1 MRKVAVTGG
10 IGSGKSTVCRMFQVL
25 AIPVFEADRV
35 AKQLMVDDAALRA
48 AIIERF
54 GEAVLG
60 ANGLDRQALANIVF
74 QDPAALAD
82 LNGLVHPAVRKAFAQ
97 WAGEQHASYVI
108 MEAAI
113 LAETGGHTAFDH
125 VIVVSAPQDI
135 RLARV
140 MARDGVG
147 EEAVLAR
154 MRNQASEQERIRIAN
169 DVIMNDDAHMIIP
182 QVLAIHER
190 LLA

>member
-25 AIPVFEADRV
+25 GIPVFEADRV

-74 QDPAALAD
+74 QDPAALTD
-82 LNGLVHPAVRKAFAQ
+82 LNALVHPAVRKAFAQ

-140 MARDGVG
+140 VARDGVG

-169 DVIMNDDAHMIIP
+169 DVIMNDDVHMVIP

>member
-10 IGSGKSTVCRMFQVL
+10 IGSGKSMVCRMFQVL
-25 AIPVFEADRV
+25 GIPVFEADRV
-35 AKQLMVDDAALRA
+35 AKQMMVDDASLRA

-60 ANGLDRQALANIVF
+60 PKGLDRQALASIVF
-74 QDPAALAD
+74 QDPAALRD
-82 LNGLVHPAVRKAFAQ
+82 LNTLVHPAVRKTFAQ
-97 WAGEQHASYVI
+97 WADAQQAPYVI

-113 LAETGGHTAFDH
+113 LAETGGYTAFDH
-125 VIVVSAPQDI
+125 VVLVSAPQDI

-154 MRNQASEQERIRIAN
+154 MRNQASEEERIRIAN
-169 DVIMNDDAHMIIP
+169 DVIVNDDVHMVIP

>member
-10 IGSGKSTVCRMFQVL
+10 IGSGKSMVCRMFQVL
-25 AIPVFEADRV
+25 GIPVFEADRV
-35 AKQLMVDDAALRA
+35 AKQLMLEDAALRG
-48 AIIERF
+48 AITERF
-54 GEAVLG
+54 GASVLG
-60 ANGLDRQALANIVF
+60 PQGLDRQALAGMVF

-82 LNGLVHPAVRKAFAQ
+82 LNALVHPKVRKAFAD
-97 WAGEQHASYVI
+97 WADAQQAPYVI

-125 VIVVSAPQDI
+125 VILVSAPKEI
-135 RLARV
+135 RLARA

-154 MRNQASEQERIRIAN
+154 MSNQASDVERNRIAN
-169 DVIMNDDAHMIIP
+169 DVVVNDDANLVIP
-182 QVLAIHER
+182 QVLAIHKR
-190 LLA
+190 LLS